1 MSINS
6 TSNHYARLGNQ
17 RFPIRPEM
25 QGHAQYYDANGDQLV
40 TLGEIE
46 ATTKDWPQMMTVD
59 SKDYAIG
66 VRAELLGQKS
76 PYADSYPTSKEVEQ
90 QLKELA
96 ASHRD
101 KAQVVTIGHSTE
113 GRPIKALRVS
123 NDVRKKAT
131 KDKPTVVI
139 NGNIHAREWAT
150 NGAVTEA
157 ARKVLNGAADEALE
171 NLEVY
176 FVANSNPD
184 GYEYSRDVNPMWRKN
199 TWRDSQGEI
208 KGVDLNRNFG
218 HQFRLAGDT
227 RNSTSDDVGASDD
240 PNQLTYRGVS
250 PFSEPESQAIK
261 ELMDR
266 EQDAVGLLDVH
277 GFGRM
282 LLISNGQHDVSKKD
296 YKKIAQAMNE
306 SIKYVDYAID
316 TDEGLY
322 PTTGGLSTYADA
334 QGLVG
339 ITMEM
344 GTSFHP
350 RPEEAARTIDRAS
363 DGIVEF
369 VRQMEERAAQRD

>member
-1 MSINS
+1 MSVTSNS
-6 TSNHYARLGNQ
+6 TTHFARLGNK
-17 RFPIRPEM
+17 RLPIKPEM
-25 QGHAQYYDANGDQLV
+25 QGYAEYYDADGDKQV
-40 TLGEIE
+40 TLSEIQD
-46 ATTKDWPQMMTVD
+46 TVKNWPEMMTVNAQD
-59 SKDYAIG
+59 FSVG
-66 VRAELLGQKS
+66 VRAELLGLPS
-76 PYADSYPTSKEVEQ
+76 PYTENYPNSKEIDQ

-96 ASHRD
+96 AAHRD

-131 KDKPTVVI
+131 KEKPTVVI

-157 ARKVLNGAADEALE
+157 ARKVLNGAAEGALE

-199 TWRDSQGEI
+199 TWRDGEGEI
-208 KGVDLNRNFG
+208 KGVDLNRNFS
-218 HQFRLAGDT
+218 HQFRMAGDT
-227 RNSTSDDVGASDD
+227 IKSTSDDVGASDD
-240 PNQLTYRGVS
+240 PNQLTYRGIS
-250 PFSEPESQAIK
+250 PLSEPESQAIK
-261 ELMDR
+261 GLLDKED
-266 EQDAVGLLDVH
+266 DTVGLLDVH

-282 LLISNGQHDVSKKD
+282 LLISDGKYGTSRNE
-296 YKKIAQAMNE
+296 YTKIAEAMNQ

-334 QGLVG
+334 QGMVG
-339 ITMEM
+339 ITIE
-344 GTSFHP
+344 
-350 RPEEAARTIDRAS
+350 RAS

-369 VRQMEERAAQRD
+369 VRQMEERV